1 MAGVDGARQRH
12 NNQTKRQ
19 ENGDGWR
26 RDEEDRE
33 GKGKRGATT
42 EIIFF
47 FSKITVLWRSNCS
60 CPR

>member
-1 MAGVDGARQRH
+1 MAGIDGARQRH
-12 NNQTKRQ
+12 NKQTKRL

-42 EIIFF
+42 DIIFF
-47 FSKITVLWRSNCS
+47 FFRNNCAVAV
-60 CPR
+60 

>member
-1 MAGVDGARQRH
+1 MGVSRKCLLARRTMAGVDGARQRH

-26 RDEEDRE
+26 RDKEDRE

-42 EIIFF
+42 DIIIYFF
-47 FSKITVLWRSNCS
+47 
-60 CPR
+60 

>member
-26 RDEEDRE
+26 RDKEDRE

-42 EIIFF
+42 DIIIFF
-47 FSKITVLWRSNCS
+47 FKNNCAVAD
-60 CPR
+60 